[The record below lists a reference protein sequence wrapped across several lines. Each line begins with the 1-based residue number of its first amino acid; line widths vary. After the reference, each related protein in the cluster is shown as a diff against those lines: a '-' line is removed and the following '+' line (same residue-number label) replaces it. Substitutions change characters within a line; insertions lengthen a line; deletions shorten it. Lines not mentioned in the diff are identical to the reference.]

1 MITLLPRPATGRP
14 PRTSPA
20 EGGVSPASSAPDVAL
35 VNGIARV
42 LDTTGLDPLVGLL
55 VPGVGDLLSSL
66 AGLVVV
72 GLAVRRRMP
81 AAVIARM
88 LMNLALDA
96 GIGSIPLVGDAFDIF
111 HKAHRKNAELYTAQ
125 TARPARSSWKDAF
138 VVVAATLAFLA
149 ALALPVY
156 VAVRVIGALT

>member
-1 MITLLPRPATGRP
+1 
-14 PRTSPA
+14 
-20 EGGVSPASSAPDVAL
+20 
-35 VNGIARV
+35 
-42 LDTTGLDPLVGLL
+42 
-55 VPGVGDLLSSL
+55 
-66 AGLVVV
+66 
-72 GLAVRRRMP
+72 MP

-125 TARPARSSWKDAF
+125 TTRPARSSWKDAF